1 MKLVSWKF
9 KALVIAMVRLPDGM
23 LLCTSKALC
32 NALGLSEQAL
42 WNVVNRYKN
51 RLHPIQVRTLGTQ
64 NESLKDFLNQYRDTF
79 GIQRLRDDM
88 LLWPLKEA
96 LGVAF
101 HVHTN
106 LAWEF
111 HQAAI
116 ELVEKNAAE
125 QGVSRTE
132 WDALLTRMQN
142 LEGAAPGLLQ
152 VAATVHMVN

>member
-32 NALGLSEQAL
+32 NALSLTETQL
-42 WNVVNRYKN
+42 HTVLNRYKS
-51 RLHPIQVRTLGTQ
+51 RLHPLHVASLAAQNVTLR
-64 NESLKDFLNQYRDTF
+64 EFLNQYRDTF
-79 GIQRLRDDM
+79 CIQRLRDDM

-96 LGVAF
+96 LGIAF
-101 HVHTN
+101 HVHTD

-125 QGVSRTE
+125 QGVSRAE

-152 VAATVHMVN
+152 VAATVQMVN

>member
-1 MKLVSWKF
+1 MKLVSWRF

-32 NALGLSEQAL
+32 NALSLTETQL
-42 WNVVNRYKN
+42 YNVLNRYRR
-51 RLHPIQVRTLGTQ
+51 RLNPLRVESLASQ
-64 NESLKDFLNQYRDTF
+64 NERLRDFLNQYRDTF

-88 LLWPLKEA
+88 ILWPLKEA

-101 HVHTN
+101 HVHTG
-106 LAWEF
+106 LALEF

-116 ELVEKNAAE
+116 ELVERNAAE
-125 QGVSRTE
+125 QGVSRAE

-142 LEGAAPGLLQ
+142 LEGAAPGLLH
-152 VAATVHMVN
+152 VAATVQMVN